1 MNTPN
6 LDELINQAAEAD
18 RSSYEGARIRTQFA
32 RLFATHG
39 PALVAVLKQAY
50 EKLEIYRAHSDGE
63 YHGGIE
69 HSTLIATI
77 KGILLKLDQEA
88 TCQK

>member
-39 PALVAVLKQAY
+39 PALVAVLK
-50 EKLEIYRAHSDGE
+50 D
-63 YHGGIE
+63 
-69 HSTLIATI
+69 
-77 KGILLKLDQEA
+77 LLKTSQSASGDYVFARSDALKLLTQLDQEA